1 VKKAALDLGLR
12 VTHSLDDVLTCG
24 AKRGVVVAFGLIIPA
39 ELLAAVPMVNMH
51 FSKLPRWR
59 GAAPV
64 ERAILAGDT
73 ETAVGIMEME
83 AGLDTGPIFVQQDVP
98 IRPDETAESLR
109 NRLVEI
115 GTGLLLEALADGFE
129 ESATPQEGTATY
141 AHKITSEDR
150 RIGWDQPASIINAQ
164 VRIGRAHTSFRGERF
179 IVWRARVLDV
189 EASAGELF
197 EYNQIPMVGTGT
209 YALEL
214 VDVQPAG
221 KPRMDARAWWNGAR
235 PSGESLGR

>member
-1 VKKAALDLGLR
+1 
-12 VTHSLDDVLTCG
+12 
-24 AKRGVVVAFGLIIPA
+24 VAYGLIIPA
-39 ELLAAVPMVNMH
+39 KLLVEVPMVNMH

-83 AGLDTGPIFVQQDVP
+83 AGLDTGPIYVQQDVT
-98 IRPDETAESLR
+98 IRPDDTAEALR

-115 GTGLLLEALADGFE
+115 GTELLLELFADGLE
-129 ESATPQEGTATY
+129 EAPTPQKGVATY

-150 RIGWDQPASIINAQ
+150 RIRWDQPASVIDAQ
-164 VRIGRAHTSFRGERF
+164 VRIGRAHTLFRAQHF
-179 IVWRARVLDV
+179 IVWRARMVDLQ
-189 EASAGELF
+189 ASPGELF
-197 EYNQIPMVGTGT
+197 EQDQTPMVGTGIG
-209 YALEL
+209 ALEL
-214 VDVQPAG
+214 LEVQPAG

-235 PSGESLGR
+235 PSGEILGQ